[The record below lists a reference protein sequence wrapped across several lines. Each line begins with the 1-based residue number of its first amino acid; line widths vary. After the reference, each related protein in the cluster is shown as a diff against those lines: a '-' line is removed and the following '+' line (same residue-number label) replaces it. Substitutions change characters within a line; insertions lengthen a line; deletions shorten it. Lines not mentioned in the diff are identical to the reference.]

1 MNRNNEDIRY
11 VINEEKRTVVAILTV
26 PQTEICDEVCNI
38 MNKNS
43 SRFFL
48 VPSILATD
56 AMLLTG
62 VYRGKAKAHPDDQWD
77 VEEGKKWARIRARR
91 LYMQDRKRIISALE
105 DVFDDIEDNIES
117 AVKYTKGV
125 LKRIDEDL
133 QELAGASTKE
143 DD

>member
-1 MNRNNEDIRY
+1 MNRNNEEIRY

>member
-11 VINEEKRTVVAILTV
+11 IVNEEKRTVVAILTV

-38 MNKNS
+38 MNKNAN
-43 SRFFL
+43 RFFV
-48 VPSILATD
+48 VPSVLATD
-56 AMLLTG
+56 AILLTG

-91 LYMQDRKRIISALE
+91 MYMQDRKRIISALE

-133 QELAGASTKE
+133 QELAGASAK
-143 DD
+143 DDD

>member
-91 LYMQDRKRIISALE
+91 MYMQDRKRIISALE

-133 QELAGASTKE
+133 QELAGASAKE

>member
-1 MNRNNEDIRY
+1 
-11 VINEEKRTVVAILTV
+11 
-26 PQTEICDEVCNI
+26 
-38 MNKNS
+38 
-43 SRFFL
+43 
-48 VPSILATD
+48 
-56 AMLLTG
+56 MLLTG

-133 QELAGASTKE
+133 QELAGASAKE